1 MKLKVV
7 AAVAMAGVI
16 EDYESAFREA
26 GFNPGVVLPSTLAA
40 IGAADG
46 KVPTLVI
53 KVDAHTT
60 SIAILNEDQLQLFR
74 TLENTRGV
82 TITGEQLAEEVYP
95 SVVFFQ
101 DTYHLN
107 IERIYV
113 AGLAGVGWRC
123 ACAART
129 DGSGGA
135 GTGVV
140 RAIGCEHW
148 RLRAALEDGRSGGS
162 VDCVIKEASQTRD
175 YCVANNATLRAARLG
190 PSRRKLRAAQD
201 DKFTMRLDINL
212 ASQPYEDARQFWMR
226 WGTAVGALG
235 LLTLVLLALD
245 MTGWVNARRDR
256 QAIAEKRAL
265 IAERDELRANAER
278 ILNLPENRS
287 TRDQSQFLNELIER
301 KAFSWTRVL
310 ENLEK
315 VMPPRV
321 HLVSISPQ
329 LDEDNQLGLKMMVA
343 GDSRERA
350 MELARR
356 MEESRRFAQ
365 TQIISE
371 HFLQGTT
378 GDTEQFEIAA
388 VYIPEALSAGAS
400 APKTEAKPKTESKPK
415 TTDTKTKGGTQPRT
429 TPARGNH

>member
-1 MKLKVV
+1 
-7 AAVAMAGVI
+7 
-16 EDYESAFREA
+16 
-26 GFNPGVVLPSTLAA
+26 
-40 IGAADG
+40 
-46 KVPTLVI
+46 
-53 KVDAHTT
+53 
-60 SIAILNEDQLQLFR
+60 
-74 TLENTRGV
+74 
-82 TITGEQLAEEVYP
+82 
-95 SVVFFQ
+95 
-101 DTYHLN
+101 
-107 IERIYV
+107 
-113 AGLAGVGWRC
+113 
-123 ACAART
+123 
-129 DGSGGA
+129 
-135 GTGVV
+135 
-140 RAIGCEHW
+140 
-148 RLRAALEDGRSGGS
+148 
-162 VDCVIKEASQTRD
+162 
-175 YCVANNATLRAARLG
+175 
-190 PSRRKLRAAQD
+190 
-201 DKFTMRLDINL
+201 MRLDINL
-212 ASQPYEDARQFWMR
+212 ASQPYEDARQLWMR

-245 MTGWVNARRDR
+245 VTGWVNARRDR

-321 HLVSISPQ
+321 HLESISPQ

-350 MELARR
+350 LELARR

-388 VYIPEALSAGAS
+388 VYIPEPLSAGAS
-400 APKTEAKPKTESKPK
+400 APKTDTRPKTESKPK
-415 TTDTKTKGGTQPRT
+415 TTDMKSQGGTQPRT
-429 TPARGNH
+429 APAKGKH